1 MPYIQIFVY
10 LQFLDFLTTMLGL
23 RLGLSEASPLIRHLM
38 QFGPH
43 FGPLG
48 AILISKICAL
58 GIACLCIALNRHSV
72 IRRINYWYA
81 GLVVWN
87 LCMILIAPRA
97 FL

>member
-10 LQFLDFLTTMLGL
+10 LQFLDFLTTMVGL
-23 RLGLSEASPLIRHLM
+23 RLGLSEASPFIRHLM
-38 QFGPH
+38 QFGP
-43 FGPLG
+43 LG
-48 AILISKICAL
+48 AVLISKICAL
-58 GIACLCIALNRHSV
+58 GIACICVALNRHSV

-87 LCMILIAPRA
+87 LFMILFAPRA

>member
-1 MPYIQIFVY
+1 MPYIPVFVY
-10 LQFLDFLTTMLGL
+10 LQFLDFLTTLLGL

-38 QFGPH
+38 QFGPI
-43 FGPLG
+43 G
-48 AILISKICAL
+48 AVLISKICAM
-58 GIACLCIALNRHSV
+58 GIAGLCVALNRHSV

-87 LCMILIAPRA
+87 LCMILLAPRA